1 MPIGNLQQRIVR
13 RYLNYCINGRQ
24 SDGKISV
31 VLKVLNI
38 FSAGVHINEQTTV
51 CYTDRLIKGRK

>member
-1 MPIGNLQQRIVR
+1 MPVGNLQQRIVR
-13 RYLNYCINGRQ
+13 RYLNYCINARQ
-24 SDGKISV
+24 TDGKTSV
-31 VLKVLNI
+31 YLKFKL